1 MRKKFVFFALIP
13 AVLVFILLYFF
24 LNSWVESGL
33 EYAGEKS
40 TGAKV
45 EIDDLSLTLSPL
57 GAEFERLQVADPG
70 DTWTNLFQTG
80 HVKFALDFGQL
91 LRGKYII
98 ETMEVNDL
106 VVGAKRTI
114 DGALPK
120 EPERDPA
127 KDASPSLTEQAKD
140 ILVPERKNAPMF
152 DVANIRA
159 SLNIDSL
166 LNPKNLASYTY
177 IDSLKARITQATAE
191 WQKTVDGFDASRAK
205 LAEIETSV
213 KTINVNN
220 IKDVPSAVNALN
232 TVKTV
237 SAGVNEITNS
247 VKERKIALTQNVNG
261 FTASIKKIDDLV
273 EQDYQH
279 AVTLARLP
287 DLSTAG
293 LAGMLLGK
301 DVLARAYTYLGYV
314 EMVREKVPQ
323 MKSEP
328 PIDSP
333 KRLEGQIIHFPAEHS
348 YPKFWIKKILISGGT
363 DKQRDSNYFYA
374 TGEIL
379 NITND
384 QRITGFPIIADIKAM
399 KGRGTELLLRASI
412 DRRKPE
418 PLDQYGVKLSGVP
431 VAALSIGQS
440 DFVPAKITGASLSA
454 EIDVRVPG
462 TGFNSET
469 NASLSGFKVQ
479 FDRDPKGT
487 VERIVRDVLSAIT
500 GFALN
505 LRMWK
510 DAQKFDVAFS
520 TDLDDQISARTKAVL
535 GAELDKIRADIKN
548 RINSTI
554 AAKRQ
559 EVERL
564 YAGKKEE
571 VMSKAA
577 AYESQVSEKLSQVE
591 GKKKE
596 LEAKVESEKKK
607 ATDSVKQKAGDA
619 LKKILK

>member
-1 MRKKFVFFALIP
+1 VQTAL
-13 AVLVFILLYFF
+13 
-24 LNSWVESGL
+24 
-33 EYAGEKS
+33 
-40 TGAKV
+40 
-45 EIDDLSLTLSPL
+45 
-57 GAEFERLQVADPG
+57 
-70 DTWTNLFQTG
+70 
-80 HVKFALDFGQL
+80 
-91 LRGKYII
+91 
-98 ETMEVNDL
+98 M
-106 VVGAKRTI
+106 
-114 DGALPK
+114 
-120 EPERDPA
+120 
-127 KDASPSLTEQAKD
+127 
-140 ILVPERKNAPMF
+140 
-152 DVANIRA
+152 
-159 SLNIDSL
+159 
-166 LNPKNLASYTY
+166 
-177 IDSLKARITQATAE
+177 
-191 WQKTVDGFDASRAK
+191 
-205 LAEIETSV
+205 
-213 KTINVNN
+213 
-220 IKDVPSAVNALN
+220 
-232 TVKTV
+232 
-237 SAGVNEITNS
+237 
-247 VKERKIALTQNVNG
+247 QNVNE

-273 EQDYQH
+273 DQDYQR
-279 AVTLARLP
+279 AIRLARLP

-328 PIDSP
+328 PIESP
-333 KRLEGQIIHFPAEHS
+333 GRLEGQMIHFPVERS
-348 YPKFWIKKILISGGT
+348 YPKFWIKKILLSGGT
-363 DKQRDSNYFYA
+363 DKQLDPNYFYA

-384 QRITGFPIIADIKAM
+384 QRNTGFPITADIKAT

-418 PLDQYGVKLSGVP
+418 PLDQYGVTLSGVP
-431 VAALSIGQS
+431 VAAMSIGQS
-440 DFVPAKITGASLSA
+440 DFVPAKLTSASLA
-454 EIDVRVPG
+454 AGIEIRVPG

-479 FDRDPKGT
+479 FDRDPKST

-500 GFALN
+500 GFTMN

-520 TDLDDQISARTKAVL
+520 TDLDNQISARTTAVL
-535 GAELDKIRADIKN
+535 GAELEKIRADIKN
-548 RINSTI
+548 RINNTI

-571 VMSKAA
+571 VMSKVK
-577 AYESQVSEKLSQVE
+577 AYESQVNEKLAQVE

-596 LEAKVESEKKK
+596 LEAKVDSEKKK